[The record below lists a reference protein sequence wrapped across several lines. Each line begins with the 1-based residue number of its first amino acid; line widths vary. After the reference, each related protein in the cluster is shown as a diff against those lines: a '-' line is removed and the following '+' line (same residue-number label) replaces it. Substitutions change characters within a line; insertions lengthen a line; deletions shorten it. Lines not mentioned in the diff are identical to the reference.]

1 MEKRYIVNL
10 TRVERE
16 GLEQLV
22 KRERVSGLKR
32 MRADILLK
40 ADDGLTDVEIA
51 DDVGVAVETVGRIRR
66 RCVERGIEASL
77 ERKPQANPSRPRKFD
92 GETEARL
99 VQLAR
104 SEAPDGRSGW
114 TLALLADKL
123 VELKVFESI
132 SRSAICRVLKKTK
145 PSPG

>member
-99 VQLAR
+99 VQLAC
-104 SEAPDGRSGW
+104 SEAPDGLRW
-114 TLALLADKL
+114 TPLFGPDRAA
-123 VELKVFESI
+123 LKVEPASLL
-132 SRSAICRVLKKTK
+132 SSVSYK
-145 PSPG
+145 

>member
-77 ERKPQANPSRPRKFD
+77 ER
-92 GETEARL
+92 EAAG
-99 VQLAR
+99 Q
-104 SEAPDGRSGW
+104 SFAPAQVRW
-114 TLALLADKL
+114 
-123 VELKVFESI
+123 
-132 SRSAICRVLKKTK
+132 
-145 PSPG
+145 